1 MSLHVSATLP
11 GTIPGTTGPR
21 LQVDL
26 EIPTEGITAIVG
38 ASGSGKTSLLRMI
51 AGLEPSAGRIVFNG
65 QVWQDAT
72 THLAPHRRPLTMVQQ
87 EGGLFDHLSVAA
99 NLELAGKYRPGAGV
113 PLDSLI
119 EQFALGELL
128 ERKPDELSGGQKQR
142 VAIARALACPA
153 QLWLLDEP
161 MSALDVVSRRE
172 IAPLLARLCRTH
184 DRGVLYVSHA
194 LQEVLQISD
203 HLIVLENGKVIAA
216 GTPTE
221 VGQQLDHPVSREIDV
236 GSILTCQ
243 FAEFDPTHNLSRLKL
258 DSLSL
263 WVRGDLSALAPE
275 IRLQIPARAISI
287 AREPHPESSMLNQLP
302 AELVA
307 QAEDGHGSVLLT
319 LRCANAIVYA
329 RITSLSAERLNLR
342 PGDRVH
348 ALIKSVALDARTF

>member
-1 MSLHVSATLP
+1 
-11 GTIPGTTGPR
+11 
-21 LQVDL
+21 
-26 EIPTEGITAIVG
+26 
-38 ASGSGKTSLLRMI
+38 
-51 AGLEPSAGRIVFNG
+51 
-65 QVWQDAT
+65 
-72 THLAPHRRPLTMVQQ
+72 
-87 EGGLFDHLSVAA
+87 
-99 NLELAGKYRPGAGV
+99 
-113 PLDSLI
+113 
-119 EQFALGELL
+119 
-128 ERKPDELSGGQKQR
+128 

-194 LQEVLQISD
+194 LHEVLQISD
-203 HLIVLENGKVIAA
+203 HLIVLEGGSVVAT

-221 VGQQLDHPVSREIDV
+221 VGQLLDHPVSREIDV

-243 FAEFDPTHNLSRLKL
+243 FAEFDPTHNLSRLEF

-263 WVRGDLSALAPE
+263 WVRGDLSELAPE

-287 AREPHPESSMLNQLP
+287 ARSPHPESSMLNQLP

-307 QAEDGHGSVLLT
+307 QTDDARGSVLLT

-342 PGDRVH
+342 AGDRVH